1 NDRGYRRLLGRW
13 YLSRRNAAGAG
24 MSKPKPKPILTG
36 QPPVERTR
44 KKVGEWI
51 YVYNKAVRDYVLVQV
66 TG

>member
-1 NDRGYRRLLGRW
+1 
-13 YLSRRNAAGAG
+13 